1 MKLYVTV
8 ENKLNIHVYVNRV
21 IESYI
26 YLLYKLCHHNTNTY
40 LNAFLYIEK
49 TFIESSENP
58 TTNLRSKSTI
68 SFKWKKYVT
77 ISYIA
82 NAAS

>member
-1 MKLYVTV
+1 MNSNCSACWHIFHDALASWNMPAEQLLFITPCS
-8 ENKLNIHVYVNRV
+8 LNIVV
-21 IESYI
+21 
-26 YLLYKLCHHNTNTY
+26 
-40 LNAFLYIEK
+40 K

>member
-1 MKLYVTV
+1 MYMS
-8 ENKLNIHVYVNRV
+8 
-21 IESYI
+21 IELLKVI

-68 SFKWKKYVT
+68 SVKWKKYVT

>member
-1 MKLYVTV
+1 MYMS
-8 ENKLNIHVYVNRV
+8 
-21 IESYI
+21 IELLKVI

-40 LNAFLYIEK
+40 FNAFLYIEK

-82 NAAS
+82 NSAS

>member
-1 MKLYVTV
+1 MYMS
-8 ENKLNIHVYVNRV
+8 
-21 IESYI
+21 IELLKVI

-58 TTNLRSKSTI
+58 TTNLRSKSRI
-68 SFKWKKYVT
+68 SIKGEKYVT
-77 ISYIA
+77 ISYIP
-82 NAAS
+82 NVAS